1 MRLRELLTLVEEYM
15 LRTGL
20 PVPAPGDVAYR
31 WALERGPRL
40 PRRGRVYLYTGAL
53 YQLAPYI
60 DAALEAWR
68 RASRLPGSGLLAR
81 AAARLPVQ
89 GAVRPRRELVEW
101 SLRVVSAAAGL
112 AAEAVEGLAYLYED
126 DLYSGV
132 ILYDLGLD
140 EAFARHAEKV
150 WARLKSREV
159 EEIVTLDP
167 HTAHVMRDV
176 YPRYVDGYSL
186 TVRSY
191 LEALD
196 EAGWSPPDAGAGE
209 RVAVHDPCLY
219 ARGLNVVE
227 QPRRLLRRAGYE
239 PVDPPRSRGDTYC
252 CGGPVRAV
260 APSLSNA
267 IAAERIEELAS
278 TRARVIVTM
287 CPICFLNLS
296 RAAAGRG
303 GLELRDIAELLAA
316 ARR

>member
-1 MRLRELLTLVEEYM
+1 
-15 LRTGL
+15 
-20 PVPAPGDVAYR
+20 
-31 WALERGPRL
+31 
-40 PRRGRVYLYTGAL
+40 
-53 YQLAPYI
+53 
-60 DAALEAWR
+60 
-68 RASRLPGSGLLAR
+68 
-81 AAARLPVQ
+81 
-89 GAVRPRRELVEW
+89 
-101 SLRVVSAAAGL
+101 AGL
-112 AAEAVEGLAYLYED
+112 AAEAVGGLAYLYED

-150 WARLKSREV
+150 WARLRSRGV

-167 HTAHVMRDV
+167 HTTHVMREV

-196 EAGWSPPDAGAGE
+196 EAGWSPGNVAGAGG
-209 RVAVHDPCLY
+209 RVVVHDPCLY
-219 ARGLNVVE
+219 ARGLGVVE

-260 APSLSNA
+260 APGLSNA
-267 IAAERIEELAS
+267 IAGERLEELAS
-278 TRARVIVTM
+278 TGARVVAVM

-303 GLELRDIAELLAA
+303 DVELRDIAELLAA
-316 ARR
+316 ARG